1 MRGGRSRAWCNDDL
15 VRNQD
20 HGAGNMNRE
29 VWVRITGALLL
40 AGHWSLAGASA
51 LSDAAAALQPG
62 QWVQLNTQ
70 NFNSQLLVDG
80 NYDLFYYTEDM
91 TWDPV
96 SRQLLFVGGGHDNF
110 ATAGVE
116 NLIIVQD
123 GDAVLVAD
131 KRDEAAIKK
140 LVEHLKQCGLEK
152 YL

>member
-1 MRGGRSRAWCNDDL
+1 MQPHRILRISPTRKFLVSAWRALARAWCSDDL
-15 VRNQD
+15 VSNQD
-20 HGAGNMNRE
+20 HGAGNMNRK

-62 QWVQLNTQ
+62 QWVQLSTQ

-96 SRQLLFVGGGHDNF
+96 SRQLLFVGGGHDNDADF
-110 ATAGVE
+110 LRYSEAT
-116 NLIIVQD
+116 NT
-123 GDAVLVAD
+123 
-131 KRDEAAIKK
+131 
-140 LVEHLKQCGLEK
+140 
-152 YL
+152 